1 MLELLA
7 ILSGLGVIA
16 AITSFFVGSH
26 RAKKREE
33 AKAELKEMAAGA
45 RAAVIRAKASEEKV
59 VAAEERLSVEE
70 EVRRDQLDGRT
81 ASERLRNEWGRD

>member
-26 RAKKREE
+26 RA
-33 AKAELKEMAAGA
+33 AP
-45 RAAVIRAKASEEKV
+45 
-59 VAAEERLSVEE
+59 
-70 EVRRDQLDGRT
+70 T
-81 ASERLRNEWGRD
+81 